1 MGAQSQTQ
9 GSIILEES
17 NESHSFHQNKQ
28 FEKPPKINEII
39 ELKIAKPPPGP
50 LTQDREPPGN
60 VKEPRKEA
68 RMTFREQI
76 EMEELEIKKEKT
88 DLYNSKR
95 VSDLRE
101 IVDTQVGQRCS
112 IRSKRQLRHRRSRCT
127 SQ

>member
-76 EMEELEIKKEKT
+76 EMEELEIKKERT

-95 VSDLRE
+95 V
-101 IVDTQVGQRCS
+101 IP
-112 IRSKRQLRHRRSRCT
+112 T
-127 SQ
+127 SER